1 MDLCGRNIL
10 IYELVERGAG
20 GTAINKARLDQMVG
34 AVTKRI
40 NPAGTK
46 EIVVRRVGRIRI
58 EVILPGAD
66 PAVVEE
72 TKELMTRLGT
82 LEFSIVANER
92 RHADIIRVA
101 KQTSGTDVYVGDT
114 QIRRAHAS

>member
-1 MDLCGRNIL
+1 MDL
-10 IYELVERGAG
+10 AG
-20 GTAINKARLDQMVG
+20 GTTFINALEESRAGGETINNDLMDRMVG

-82 LEFSIVANER
+82 LEFSIVANKR
-92 RHADIIRVA
+92 RHAGIIEA
-101 KQTSGTDVYVGDT
+101 GLAPPGT
-114 QIRRAHAS
+114 